1 MTEPDAPG
9 RFRSPWIPRLGW
21 TLVVFGFAVFVWGM
35 NRRAE
40 LAASDEGVVRMLF
53 VPSVE
58 QGTLVRR
65 GDELARFIRQDSGLI
80 LQTEVPTSYAAVI
93 QALGSEQADV
103 AWMPAFAYVIA
114 NDRYDVQAKMQVV
127 RAVDRFGIVVTRRG
141 PAEPQEMSDLRARRI
156 AVPQSLEPALRERV
170 VSALD
175 REAEGWIEV
184 EAASDLESVRRLVER
199 PLEVDAAVSS
209 YVFSGPHDFV
219 GDGRKELEYHRPGTL
234 QDTRILFTTDT
245 PVPEKAQV
253 YYGSVFS
260 RVDSGA
266 RRLEDFAGRS
276 FAFSDETSTSGHIF
290 PRMLLNEHG
299 VELSRVYFAGG
310 HPNVIQAV
318 WDGKAVGG
326 AAFYSPPGETQ
337 AREGTL
343 VGDARML
350 LLSRMPDI
358 ETRRAFLDEVR
369 IVALSDPIPN
379 DVCAARAGFSD
390 SLWRRF
396 ESSFRR
402 FIATAA
408 GQEAY
413 FDLVAGVDAAGID
426 DSHFDGFREALD
438 SSGMSADSLL
448 EAAEKKLESR
458 RKPKQPEPRIDAED
472 EG

>member
-1 MTEPDAPG
+1 MTAPSSG
-9 RFRSPWIPRLGW
+9 RFRSPWIPRAGW
-21 TLVVFGFAVFVWGM
+21 TLVVLGLAVFVWGM
-35 NRRAE
+35 NRRAD

-58 QGTLVRR
+58 QGTLAQR
-65 GDELARFIRQDSGLI
+65 GDELARFIREDTGLI

-93 QALGSEQADV
+93 QALGSDQADV

-114 NDRYDVQAKMQVV
+114 NQRYGAQARLQVV
-127 RAVDRFGIVVTRRG
+127 RSVDRFAIVVTRKG
-141 PAEPQEMSDLRARRI
+141 AGQPETMNDLRARRV
-156 AVPQSLEPALRERV
+156 AVPSSLEPELRERIV
-170 VSALD
+170 AALD
-175 REAEGWIEV
+175 REAEGWIAVDAENDL
-184 EAASDLESVRRLVER
+184 AAVRQLVER

-209 YVFSGPHDFV
+209 YVFSGPYDFV

-234 QDTRILFTTDT
+234 LDTRILFTTDT
-245 PVPEKAQV
+245 PVGERAQV

-266 RRLEDFAGRS
+266 RRLDEFAGRS

-369 IVALSDPIPN
+369 IVALSNPIPN
-379 DVCAARAGFSD
+379 DLCAARAGFSED
-390 SLWRRF
+390 LWQRF
-396 ESSFRR
+396 ERSFRR
-402 FIATAA
+402 FISTPA

-413 FDLVAGVDAAGID
+413 FDLVAGVDAASVD
-426 DSHFDGFREALD
+426 DSYFDGFRHALD

-458 RKPKQPEPRIDAED
+458 RKPKED
-472 EG
+472 DPKEKE